1 MARNR
6 RPGGP
11 LYGREGRSANPDT
24 RESFD
29 PENLTPPQSFDP
41 ETLTPPQS
49 EVPAEEPE
57 DEFVGPPDTR
67 SDLQKALDDA
77 FGDRFKVEDLSEQQM
92 RQIQQLL
99 NANLREGAGTEELVE
114 MIQRDPSMFGL
125 EPRRFSRQHGRSS
138 MDVMRE
144 QAAATAYEQM
154 RRDNPR
160 LGALREEGD
169 DPNAGFPRNVMSS
182 VLDMTGLV
190 PKPTADEQRERNQR
204 FREYQLR
211 RGELQGYD
219 DDRYPIHKSAYDI
232 AAENYPDLFSK
243 NGTIDSPSLID
254 NPHFPHGGN
263 TRDLLHRHSDG
274 EPQYKREPHRPDEG
288 DPQYMPAKSKK

>member
-1 MARNR
+1 MATN
-6 RPGGP
+6 
-11 LYGREGRSANPDT
+11 N
-24 RESFD
+24 
-29 PENLTPPQSFDP
+29 
-41 ETLTPPQS
+41 
-49 EVPAEEPE
+49 
-57 DEFVGPPDTR
+57 EFVGPPDTR

-77 FGDRFKVEDLSEQQM
+77 FGDTFKVEDLSEQQM

-138 MDVMRE
+138 MDLLRE
-144 QAAATAYEQM
+144 QAAVKAYEQM

-160 LGALREEGD
+160 LGSLREEGD
-169 DPNAGFPRNVMSS
+169 DPNAGFPANVISS
-182 VLDMTGLV
+182 VFDKTGLV

-232 AAENYPDLFSK
+232 AAESSPDLFPK
-243 NGTIDSPSLID
+243 TETIDSPSLID

-263 TRDLLHRHSDG
+263 TRDLLYRHNDG
-274 EPQYKREPHRPDEG
+274 EPQYKREPYRPDEG